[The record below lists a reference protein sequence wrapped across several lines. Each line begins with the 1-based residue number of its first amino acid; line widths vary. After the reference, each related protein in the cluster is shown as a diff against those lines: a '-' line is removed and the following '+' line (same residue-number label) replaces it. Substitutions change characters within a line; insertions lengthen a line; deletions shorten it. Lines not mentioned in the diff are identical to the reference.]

1 MRADKELL
9 ELNDAAAA
17 LGELGNTA
25 YIKPVASGKG
35 SGYALFASD
44 GTQLA
49 TFPSREAAF
58 FTARQH
64 DLEPVS
70 LH

>member
-1 MRADKELL
+1 MRATKELL
-9 ELNDAAAA
+9 ELNEMVAA
-17 LGELGNTA
+17 LGELGNSA
-25 YIKPVASGKG
+25 YIKSVPSEKG
-35 SGYALFASD
+35 TGFALFAAD

-49 TFPSREAAF
+49 IFPSREAAY

-70 LH
+70 VH

>member
-1 MRADKELL
+1 MRTYKELL
-9 ELNDAAAA
+9 EMNEMVAA
-17 LGELGNTA
+17 LGELGNAA
-25 YIKPVASGKG
+25 YIKAVPGEKG
-35 SGYALFASD
+35 TGYALFAAD

-49 TFPSREAAF
+49 VFPSHEAAF

-70 LH
+70 VH

>member
-1 MRADKELL
+1 MRATKELL
-9 ELNDAAAA
+9 ELNEMVAT
-17 LGELGNTA
+17 LGELGNAA
-25 YIKPVASGKG
+25 YIKTVPADKG
-35 SGYALFASD
+35 TGYALFAAD

-49 TFPSREAAF
+49 VFPSREAAY

-64 DLEPVS
+64 ELEPLS